1 MNPSQAEAV
10 ARLRL
15 AVAESLPGI
24 ESGLPDRLEER
35 RAWAEELAHNPS
47 PIRIRALAAAFRE
60 VGVWFLAQ
68 LPAASIA
75 ALVAKELIDASDEVL
90 RIFTG

>member
-1 MNPSQAEAV
+1 MHPSQAEAV

-24 ESGLPDRLEER
+24 EFGLPDRLEER
-35 RAWAEELAHNPS
+35 RAWAEELAQNPS
-47 PIRIRALAAAFRE
+47 PIRIRALGASFRE
-60 VGVWFLAQ
+60 VGLWFLAQ

-75 ALVAKELIDASDEVL
+75 ALVANELIEAADEVL
-90 RIFTG
+90 KVFSG